1 MNSICVFCSSSN
13 KLDDSFFKIA
23 NELGKAIALNQYV
36 LVYGGSNVG
45 LMGEL
50 AKSVHHSS
58 GRVIGVIPEVIK
70 DKDLGYLEAD
80 ELIITKDLRERK
92 HIMSEKAD
100 AYIALP
106 GGFGTLEEI
115 LEVITLKQLEFHNKP
130 IVFLNT
136 NSFYSKLLDFFEVMY
151 NQHFAKE
158 SSKQFYYIADNVEDA
173 MDYIKNYKAPKVET
187 KWFNV
192 GIREVN

>member
-1 MNSICVFCSSSN
+1 MKNICVFCSSSN
-13 KLDDSFFKIA
+13 RLDESFFKIA
-23 NELGKAIALNQYV
+23 NELGKAIASDQYA

-50 AKSVHHSS
+50 AKTVHRFS

-92 HIMSEKAD
+92 RIMSERAD
-100 AYIALP
+100 AFIALP

-136 NSFYSKLLDFFEVMY
+136 NGFYSKLLDFFDVIY
-151 NQHFAKE
+151 KQHFAKE
-158 SSKQFYYIADNVEDA
+158 SSKLFYHISDNVEDA
-173 MDYIKNYKAPKVET
+173 MDYIKNYKAPQVET

-192 GIREVN
+192 GIR